1 MSGLENR
8 PSIGKRALVSLILS
22 IVFLVVY
29 GGTQAI
35 TVGRSNV
42 PSFFYAWERRV
53 PFVAATI
60 IPYLSID
67 LFFITAP
74 LLIET
79 ERKLRAYAIRI
90 TTAILVGGM
99 FFLSLPLRFA
109 FQRPDVAGVSGYV
122 FKQFQQLDQPF
133 NQFPSLH
140 IALLLIVG
148 DVFIQRTRGWV
159 RGVLLIWFGLI
170 AASPLLVYQHHL
182 IDLIGGLALGLVCLR
197 VVNDNGERITAQ
209 PHWRIGGYYLVTA
222 AVLVSLSLWIG
233 KASWPLWWPA
243 FSLLFAAGGYFLLG
257 PRIYAKRDGRLP
269 LSTRLL
275 FGPMLIGQAASWWWY
290 ARRAWAYDVLTDR
303 LLIGRLLTSEE
314 AAAACEA
321 GVGAVVDLTCEFS
334 EPPEYRSLPYLHV
347 PVLDLTAP
355 TPEQIDRAVA
365 FIQEHE
371 VRSIVYLHCKAGYSR
386 TAVIAAAYLLATGRA
401 ESADD
406 AIDQLRRA
414 RPSMIVRPE
423 ARRAIKQ
430 FAATTIQAQSLVER

>member
-90 TTAILVGGM
+90 TTAILVAGI

-148 DVFIQRTRGWV
+148 DVFVSRTRGRV
-159 RGVLLIWFGLI
+159 RGALLVWLGLI
-170 AASPLLVYQHHL
+170 AASPLLVYQHHV
-182 IDLIGGLALGLVCLR
+182 IDLIGGLALGLVWLR
-197 VVNDNGERITAQ
+197 GD
-209 PHWRIGGYYLVTA
+209 
-222 AVLVSLSLWIG
+222 
-233 KASWPLWWPA
+233 
-243 FSLLFAAGGYFLLG
+243 
-257 PRIYAKRDGRLP
+257 
-269 LSTRLL
+269 
-275 FGPMLIGQAASWWWY
+275 
-290 ARRAWAYDVLTDR
+290 
-303 LLIGRLLTSEE
+303 
-314 AAAACEA
+314 
-321 GVGAVVDLTCEFS
+321 
-334 EPPEYRSLPYLHV
+334 
-347 PVLDLTAP
+347 
-355 TPEQIDRAVA
+355 
-365 FIQEHE
+365 
-371 VRSIVYLHCKAGYSR
+371 
-386 TAVIAAAYLLATGRA
+386 
-401 ESADD
+401 
-406 AIDQLRRA
+406 
-414 RPSMIVRPE
+414 
-423 ARRAIKQ
+423 
-430 FAATTIQAQSLVER
+430 